1 MVKERRRGIGY
12 AQIVRGVCGS
22 FVLLSAWGCTVSIDV
37 GGGNGT
43 TDGNRDMALSS
54 PFGKTSGEPNGSF
67 DDPIVAVFD
76 ASGVARLQGTVSV
89 RSDLDVFQLGRLDAG
104 DHIVVD
110 VATAGSALDSS
121 VALFDALGRLV
132 YANDD
137 RGGAPDRFLD
147 SLIDFTVRR
156 SSDA

>member
-1 MVKERRRGIGY
+1 MTKQRRVGVGY
-12 AQIVRGVCGS
+12 AQVVRGVCGTLVS
-22 FVLLSAWGCTVSIDV
+22 LSSWGCTVSFDA

-43 TDGNRDMALSS
+43 TDGNRDTALSS

-76 ASGVARLQGTVSV
+76 ISGVARLQGRVSV
-89 RSDLDVFQLGRLDAG
+89 RGDLDVFFLGRLDGG

-121 VALFDALGRLV
+121 VALFDGLG
-132 YANDD
+132 
-137 RGGAPDRFLD
+137 
-147 SLIDFTVRR
+147 
-156 SSDA
+156 